1 MIFFLQASEVELST
15 NDLSPISLAKTQ
27 KTRFLII
34 PAEANQRR
42 SLAGIQENKYFW
54 PPAFAGVTV
63 LMAFYE

>member
-1 MIFFLQASEVELST
+1 MNSQKVKKMIIP
-15 NDLSPISLAKTQ
+15 D
-27 KTRFLII
+27 I